1 MAKKIGPLDVYNYL
15 PKTNCG
21 ECGEKTCMAF
31 ASQLIERA
39 VKLEDCPMLKQPNF
53 AGSYHSLKEMLAP
66 SVKEVIVGIGDMAVK
81 IGGEDV
87 VFRHELTYFN
97 ETAIALDVH
106 DEMKDEELLEKIRY
120 VKDFCVER
128 IGEELKLEIIAVRSK
143 SNDPDR
149 FAQCVSKVSDET
161 EKPLII
167 CSWNPSVLESG
178 LKVVGHERPLIY
190 AATKDTWKEV
200 GELAI
205 KYDCPVVAFA
215 DDDMSELKSVVKALE
230 SMEIEDIVL
239 DPGSHVEGQHLANT
253 FGNFVSSR
261 RAAIWNKD
269 IGYPLLGV
277 PATVWLNGDG
287 AENIFKEV
295 MIAAT
300 MIDKYADLIILHTP
314 KIWALLP
321 VITLRQNIY
330 TDPRKPIAVDAGLS
344 RFGDPDE
351 NSPILMTTNFALTY
365 YTVASDIESAGVDC
379 YLLVIDTEGLGV
391 EVSVAGGQLDAF
403 KVVDAI
409 KKSGIEE
416 EIKHRKIIIPGL
428 SARISGDLEVQSGW
442 EVLVGPQDSSSIGDF
457 IKKKWSGVD

>member
-1 MAKKIGPLDVYNYL
+1 MAKKIGPLDIYNYL

-39 VKLEDCPMLKQPNF
+39 VKLEDCPPLKQPNF
-53 AGSYHSLKEMLAP
+53 DGSYRSLKELLAP
-66 SVKEVIVGIGDMAVK
+66 NVKEVVVGVGEGAVK
-81 IGGEDV
+81 IGGEEV
-87 VFRHELTYFN
+87 IFRHELTYFN
-97 ETAIALDVH
+97 NTAIALDVH
-106 DEMKDEELLEKIRY
+106 DEMKDDELVGKVRY
-120 VKDFCVER
+120 INDFYFKR
-128 IGEELKLEIIAVRSK
+128 IGEELKLDIIAIRSK
-143 SNDPDR
+143 SNDPDK
-149 FAQCVSKVSDET
+149 FAQCVSKVSDDT
-161 EKPLII
+161 KKPLII

-190 AATKDTWKEV
+190 AATKDTWKEI
-200 GELAI
+200 GGLAV
-205 KYDCPVVAFA
+205 KYHCPVVAFA

-230 SMEIEDIVL
+230 SMGIEDIVL
-239 DPGSHVEGQHLANT
+239 DPGSHVEGQYLANT
-253 FGNFVSSR
+253 FGNFVASR
-261 RAAIWNKD
+261 RAAIWNED

-277 PATVWLNGDG
+277 PATVWLNGEG

-314 KIWALLP
+314 EIWALLP
-321 VITLRQNIY
+321 IVTLRQNIY
-330 TDPRKPIAVDAGLS
+330 TDPRRPIAVDAGLR
-344 RFGDPDE
+344 RFGNPDE
-351 NSPILMTTNFALTY
+351 NSPVIMTTNFALTY

-403 KVVDAI
+403 KAVDAI

-416 EIKHRKIIIPGL
+416 EVKHRKIIIPGL
-428 SARISGDLEVQSGW
+428 SARISGDLEIQSAW
-442 EVLVGPQDSSSIGDF
+442 DVLVGPRDSSSIKDF
-457 IKKKWSGVD
+457 IEKKWNVVN